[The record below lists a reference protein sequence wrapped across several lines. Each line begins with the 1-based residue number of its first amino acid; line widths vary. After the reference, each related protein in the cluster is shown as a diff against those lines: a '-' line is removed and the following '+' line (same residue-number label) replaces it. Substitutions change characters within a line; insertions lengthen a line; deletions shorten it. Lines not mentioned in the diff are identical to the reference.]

1 MKFLLGIL
9 PNSES
14 TRSPYRLQTFLPAF
28 HNAVS
33 LTMFRVLLGRLWK
46 IVPKTAYLRDCQ
58 MTHDLIDFYINEALD
73 SKSTSGDS
81 EGDKSA
87 MTSKN
92 SLVHSLSSQTDD
104 RLHIRGQIIQGMLA
118 SGETISALLG
128 NTLLLLSRHPVYWQ
142 RIRDECLA
150 GSDTSDFDTL
160 LNFTLVQN
168 IFRECK

>member
-9 PNSES
+9 PNAES
-14 TRSPYRLQTFLPAF
+14 TRSPYKLQTFLPAF
-28 HNAVS
+28 HNAIF

-46 IVPKTAYLRDCQ
+46 IVPKMAYVRDCQ
-58 MTHDLIDFYINEALD
+58 ITHDFIDFYVNEALEPN
-73 SKSTSGDS
+73 STSGDS
-81 EGDKSA
+81 EGNKSA

-92 SLVHSLSSQTDD
+92 SLVHSLASQTED

-128 NTLLLLSRHPVYWQ
+128 NTFFLISRHPVYWQ

-150 GSDTSDFDTL
+150 RGDISDFDTL
-160 LNFTLVQN
+160 LNCALIQN
-168 IFRECK
+168 ILRECK

>member
-1 MKFLLGIL
+1 
-9 PNSES
+9 
-14 TRSPYRLQTFLPAF
+14 
-28 HNAVS
+28 
-33 LTMFRVLLGRLWK
+33 
-46 IVPKTAYLRDCQ
+46 